1 VRPAV
6 VFGTNLVV
14 GGAALAWVLHRFGVP
29 ALGILARAPSAWL
42 IVVFGCAVAAGF
54 AVPALRWQILLAG
67 LGVRRRLGAL
77 TAYRAAGQ
85 SVSALIPS
93 AKLGGEPMRV
103 YLLLRARVAAPT
115 AIASVVV
122 DRTLDMGAAAVFAF
136 LFALV
141 LVRRDVPALAG
152 AFVSVLLGVVALAL
166 GTGLTVRRLRSG
178 AGLVTAAARATGL
191 ERLRAVHGRMDT
203 LAAAETAAAS
213 LVADPRRLA
222 RAFGVGVV
230 ANTGVLL
237 EYHLLLAAFGLPAGP
252 LAVVAAIFA
261 AGAAHS
267 LPVPAAVGT
276 LEGAQMFLFTTL
288 GYPPEVGLAVGLAVR
303 LREVVWIVPGLVYLL
318 GRGMVPYVRR
328 PHTPPPRSP
337 G

>member
-1 VRPAV
+1 MRPAV
-6 VFGTNLVV
+6 VLGTNLVV
-14 GGAALAWVLHRFGVP
+14 GGAALAWVLHCFGAP
-29 ALGILARAPSAWL
+29 ALAILARAPSAWL
-42 IVVFGCAVAAGF
+42 ITGFVCAVAAGF
-54 AVPALRWQILLAG
+54 AAPALRWQILLAG
-67 LGVRRRLGAL
+67 LGARRRLGAL

-93 AKLGGEPMRV
+93 AKLGGEPVRV
-103 YLLLRARVAAPT
+103 YLLLRARVAAPS

-122 DRTLDMGAAAVFAF
+122 DRTLDMGAAAGFAF
-136 LFALV
+136 LFAVV

-152 AFVSVLLGVVALAL
+152 AFVSVSLGVVALAL

-191 ERLRAVHGRMDT
+191 DRLRAVHGRMDA
-203 LAAAETAAAS
+203 LAAAETAAAT
-213 LVADPRRLA
+213 LVAEPRRLA
-222 RAFGVGVV
+222 RAFGVVVV
-230 ANTGVLL
+230 AHTVVLL

-261 AGAAHS
+261 TGAAHS

-276 LEGAQMFLFTTL
+276 LEGAQMFLFGTL

-318 GRGMVPYVRR
+318 ATAPYARR
-328 PHTPPPRSP
+328 PHSPPPKSP